1 MRERRYL
8 TFDMENPRHR
18 KALSEFDAQPDKL
31 RSEFVIGCILQA
43 EQEQRLE
50 GIVRQTVSDAL
61 AGMRFSA
68 TDSMPAKETEPTEDI
83 AELPDALLSAMD
95 GI

>member
-18 KALSEFDAQPDKL
+18 EALSEFDAQPDKL

-43 EQEQRLE
+43 KQEQRME
-50 GIVRQTVSDAL
+50 GIIRQTITDAL
-61 AGMRFSA
+61 SGIRFSA
-68 TDSMPAKETEPTEDI
+68 TDSLPAKETEPTEDI